1 MPSWFGP
8 VKSDKLFAKQQAEA
22 DMLAL
27 KYNRKLTD
35 AIKNGEPILGS
46 LSLYMPEVWSA
57 MDIASW
63 YGASIL
69 GTALRTE
76 EASKYLDASAQM
88 GLGSFMCS
96 LVRVGVY
103 LLEAGLIPKPT
114 MLAVATT
121 GCDAWVMLAQM
132 MMHHKP
138 WAKVPKFN
146 MDAPYGKSDEDMD
159 YFAKQLRELIPFI
172 EKYCGRKLDWD
183 HLREVCEDANKAY
196 QLMWEFQELKRSVP
210 SPVDWP
216 WGSMAFRVARIW
228 APGQPAAT
236 EWMRR
241 LVEAAEKRVK
251 EGKGIDGVTE
261 RIRLLWFDVLPIW
274 AYKLFPRLEQEF
286 GAVSVMDMQAFNPP
300 YTIIDTSSEMSM
312 LRSFARRHLNDNPM
326 IRQVMATMDMYCGDI
341 VRIVKDFKIDVVIL
355 PLHTGH
361 KDINAAAKI
370 VSDLCRDI
378 GVPFLSLGCD
388 LFDEQYMTV
397 DEVMEKISRF
407 FHAMGLA

>member
-216 WGSMAFRVARIW
+216 SG
-228 APGQPAAT
+228 
-236 EWMRR
+236 
-241 LVEAAEKRVK
+241 
-251 EGKGIDGVTE
+251 
-261 RIRLLWFDVLPIW
+261 
-274 AYKLFPRLEQEF
+274 
-286 GAVSVMDMQAFNPP
+286 
-300 YTIIDTSSEMSM
+300 
-312 LRSFARRHLNDNPM
+312 
-326 IRQVMATMDMYCGDI
+326 
-341 VRIVKDFKIDVVIL
+341 
-355 PLHTGH
+355 
-361 KDINAAAKI
+361 
-370 VSDLCRDI
+370 
-378 GVPFLSLGCD
+378 
-388 LFDEQYMTV
+388 
-397 DEVMEKISRF
+397 
-407 FHAMGLA
+407 